1 VEFTNGVP
9 SIKIYNF
16 GCVEENASQNLYFND
31 MKSRMASLL
40 KRNLRLLDINFEVF
54 ESLEIRRLDIF
65 LINSSF
71 KPVGFKID
79 VEGH

>member
-1 VEFTNGVP
+1 
-9 SIKIYNF
+9 
-16 GCVEENASQNLYFND
+16 